1 MSKNKNASKFDRDLN
16 KIISEVNLS
25 SGFDFSDDES
35 DCSDIIM
42 RLQKD
47 NMVLDGDD
55 LQEQEEHDAMISWVP
70 DENPYKRNSIEV
82 ISAFEYEQRGKS
94 ISADG
99 NAFVKSKVK
108 KPSKIKKPCNECGL
122 HTTNHSFLD
131 GSPMCGICNRK
142 IKTSFED
149 TMKAAGI

>member
-1 MSKNKNASKFDRDLN
+1 MSKNKNASKFDRELN
-16 KIISEVNLS
+16 KIIAEVNLF

-35 DCSDIIM
+35 DCSDIITK
-42 RLQKD
+42 LQKD
-47 NMVLDGDD
+47 NMALDGDD
-55 LQEQEEHDAMISWVP
+55 LQEQDEHDAIILWVP
-70 DENPYKRNSIEV
+70 DENPYKRGNNEV
-82 ISAFEYEQRGKS
+82 TSAFEYEQRGKS
-94 ISADG
+94 ISAGGDS
-99 NAFVKSKVK
+99 FVRSRVK